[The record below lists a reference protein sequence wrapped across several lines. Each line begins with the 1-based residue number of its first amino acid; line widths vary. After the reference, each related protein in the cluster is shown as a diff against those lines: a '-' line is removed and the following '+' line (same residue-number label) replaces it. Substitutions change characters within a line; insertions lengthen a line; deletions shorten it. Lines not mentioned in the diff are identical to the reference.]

1 MDRDLLTELVIGC
14 AIEVHKHLGPGLLES
29 SYEVCL
35 LKELQLRGVDVLRQ
49 VELPISYKGLD
60 LGVGYRLDII
70 VPGAL
75 IIELKAVDKL
85 APIHTAQL
93 LTYLKLSGIKT
104 GLLINFNTAKLV
116 DGIKRVSR

>member
-1 MDRDLLTELVIGC
+1 MDRDLLAELVIGC

-29 SYEVCL
+29 SYEGCL

-104 GLLINFNTAKLV
+104 GLLINFNTARLV